1 MAVNCQLKPGAKHN
15 RYELLAWLNASLHT
29 RFTKVEQT
37 CSGAA
42 FCQMMDWLFPDS
54 VDLSQV
60 KFLPRHEEDSLQ
72 NYSVLQA
79 AFRKTG
85 VVQSVPVKELVQ
97 GSLDTAL
104 DFLIWFKAFFD
115 ANHSA
120 RDYNALEARGGQS
133 MVPRTPTSTPA
144 DSPTPR
150 TRAKT
155 QLTLNMNEA
164 AEHPW
169 QRSKD
174 TPALSRPPIK
184 RQIKVERG
192 EEAKVENDEA
202 EMDERI
208 NMELKVVR
216 EITEE
221 NGDLDEDEKMDE
233 KKVEQTESGF
243 KMDTGERT
251 GGEMETEGKG
261 TGKEGATVEGG
272 RKEQNL
278 EIQVTTNMEEKES
291 KRGEK
296 TEKKEDEKTE
306 GKEGKRTEK
315 EEDKRTEGK
324 MTEKEDG
331 RTEEEEA
338 TREEDEMEEDG
349 TTEGEE
355 DERTEMEEDGMTEG
369 EEEETKEKEKEKRKD
384 KRTDKVEAEREEE
397 RPLSRRS
404 LIMQRFLKHWSEKNQ
419 ELRQG
424 LGQDQAQQ
432 EGQVQGEGLAGGLSS
447 STVRQVRGLRYLQ
460 DIVYTLLHT
469 PYTLY
474 FYRHVDVGAG
484 QTACLL
490 LIGYYH
496 QKSGGRVLRLLEAL
510 QPKEDTS
517 TALLTCLRR
526 TLTRL
531 GLPLANL
538 AWFYCDVAGRE
549 EQASLEAGVRGMS
562 PRMVSLCGLPGLAG
576 SVCQAG
582 VAAVSE
588 EVVELVRD
596 VHRHRSAFTPT
607 HDSLTQLFAAVPE
620 FDPNLPVATQCLFFT
635 RMVQAIAQGWVDLL
649 GYFSSLGGGGDA
661 QQIHARLTDSRL
673 RLLLLF
679 LTHALEPL
687 AAFEEA
693 MQGGS
698 MDLEGIL
705 QVAGTLLRT
714 YCTRF
719 LRPCN
724 TNFFLWRRNPEVLQN
739 KNHYLNRSEVDIGG
753 ARVKD
758 SLSESAVQLEDV
770 DAFRG
775 QLVDTAIAFYR
786 EVTRGLSDSLPLS
799 EAALKRV
806 TVLLRPAWKRDVM
819 WTAVKEVASQL
830 GVCKDGMGGDT
841 DRLLGEYQEYLK
853 RPPATSPPG
862 KVEDA
867 EQHWGQVLEGLE
879 RGSVFRRLMLSLLAL
894 PGSLQRDTVLTQA
907 FENRCQVPA
916 EWRKADGEQKTT
928 PFSLPGPRI
937 VIESDSDSSD
947 VIVTEVTWKPV
958 KLNSSNAKPP
968 KMSKSIVVDEE
979 DDIIWMPILNNQSEE
994 QHTPPSVT
1002 STPEPPARKS
1012 GFYQDDG
1019 GYDVGELVWGH
1030 MEGCSMWPGVVRAW
1044 ESRPVPSGVR
1054 RVEWYLD
1061 GMFSEIGTQGLHR
1074 FAAFSQHF
1082 CANSF
1087 ATLITYREAIFKSL
1101 QVAAE
1106 RCMKVFCPDSDKR
1119 EEELRVMLDWAF
1131 GGFKP
1136 SGPSGFAPPPFTP
1149 DETEG
1154 SSTNAGSKL
1163 PRCTSTSNKDS
1174 YGSSLSLPTKLRQV
1188 SVSLKKLS
1196 LCLLKGGSVRLSKHR
1211 RPQIRPRKRPKTGVR
1226 LTPPEEDTSPDWQ
1239 PPHKRTSS
1247 YYKAKESRH
1256 VYVQPD
1262 PKHREAMVR
1271 EILEAGAAIEEF
1283 CLCCGTNDYET
1294 QHPLFEGGLCARCK
1308 DNFTETLHRYDE
1320 DGYQSYCTIC
1330 CSGLEVLLCGNDS
1343 CSRSYCVDCVNILVG
1358 SKTFEFLKEVDPWI
1372 CYLCQPSQ
1380 RHGAL
1385 QPRHDWSVR
1394 VQTFFFNN
1402 SAMEFEPHRVYPSL
1416 PASQRRPIRVLSLF
1430 DGIATGYLVLKE
1442 LGFKV
1447 EIYMASEVCE
1457 ESIAV
1462 STVNHEGIITQVDD
1476 VRSITKEHLKKW
1488 GPFDLLIGGSPCNDL
1503 SIVNP
1508 IRKGLFEGTGR
1519 LFFEYYRILDL
1530 LKPKENNPR
1539 PFFWLFENVVFMNN
1553 HDRLNICRF
1562 LECNPVVVDAV
1573 KVSPAH
1579 RARCFWG
1586 NIPGMSRPIIASKND
1601 KLLLQDCL
1609 EIGRTAKFTKVRT
1622 ITTNPAS
1629 MKQGKD
1635 MSKLPVLD
1643 ENKKED
1649 TLWITELEQIFGFP
1663 KHYTD
1668 VKNMNRQQR
1677 QKVLGKSWS
1686 VPVIRH
1692 LFAPLKDYFA
1702 CEQLPP

>member
-97 GSLDTAL
+97 GCLDTAL

-115 ANHSA
+115 ANH
-120 RDYNALEARGGQS
+120 
-133 MVPRTPTSTPA
+133 
-144 DSPTPR
+144 
-150 TRAKT
+150 
-155 QLTLNMNEA
+155 
-164 AEHPW
+164 
-169 QRSKD
+169 
-174 TPALSRPPIK
+174 
-184 RQIKVERG
+184 
-192 EEAKVENDEA
+192 
-202 EMDERI
+202 
-208 NMELKVVR
+208 
-216 EITEE
+216 
-221 NGDLDEDEKMDE
+221 
-233 KKVEQTESGF
+233 
-243 KMDTGERT
+243 
-251 GGEMETEGKG
+251 
-261 TGKEGATVEGG
+261 
-272 RKEQNL
+272 
-278 EIQVTTNMEEKES
+278 
-291 KRGEK
+291 
-296 TEKKEDEKTE
+296 
-306 GKEGKRTEK
+306 
-315 EEDKRTEGK
+315 
-324 MTEKEDG
+324 KEDG

-338 TREEDEMEEDG
+338 TREEDEMAEDG

-369 EEEETKEKEKEKRKD
+369 EEGETNEKEKEKRKD

-404 LIMQRFLKHWSEKNQ
+404 LIMQRFLTHWSEKNQ
-419 ELRQG
+419 ELRLG

-447 STVRQVRGLRYLQ
+447 STVRQVLGLRYLQ

-724 TNFFLWRRNPEVLQN
+724 TNFFLWCRNPEVLQN

-799 EAALKRV
+799 EAALKRL

-853 RPPATSPPG
+853 RPLATSPPG

-947 VIVTEVTWKPV
+947 TV
-958 KLNSSNAKPP
+958 
-968 KMSKSIVVDEE
+968 
-979 DDIIWMPILNNQSEE
+979 
-994 QHTPPSVT
+994 
-1002 STPEPPARKS
+1002 S
-1012 GFYQDDG
+1012 GDDG

-1030 MEGCSMWPGVVRAW
+1030 MEGCSMWPGVVRVW

-1163 PRCTSTSNKDS
+1163 PRCSSTSNKDS

-1211 RPQIRPRKRPKTGVR
+1211 RPQVRPRKRPKTGVR

-1271 EILEAGAAIEEF
+1271 EVLEAGAAIEEF